1 MLSKVTKVKLG
12 VFIAIT
18 VVALLVTAL
27 YYVRLPQQVGI
38 GRYDLEV
45 ELAGAGGIYPQAM
58 VTYRGV
64 EVGKVTD
71 VELAKGGGVVARL
84 QIDNGT
90 ELPKDSVV
98 EVRSSSVI
106 GEQYVNFVPAA
117 NASDGATYA
126 DGDTVPVAA
135 TVIPTTTDKLLTS
148 VDGLLRSIPEDDL
161 DTVVDELGL
170 ALQGAGDELGT
181 FIDASQVFQ
190 SEAQRNL
197 PQTIKLIEDS
207 KPVLGTQADLDSSIR
222 SYADSLD
229 SFTTELAASNGDLK
243 ALLEGTGPAMETIS
257 EFAVDITGV
266 APGVISDLADLGEVL
281 KVYKD
286 GIEHVLI
293 VTPAVLAAVTSSIPV
308 NQRGP
313 DRSQANLW
321 FKLSFDPPTCTQG
334 FENANK
340 MRNPADLSA
349 RAPSTTSWCK
359 VSADSVLAPRGARNH
374 PCPNGGTGATAAACG
389 LDFGGRRTNAD
400 AAGSTDAT
408 SGSVDLGLDSFLLSG
423 ATPSADGWQELLT
436 GLVTP

>member
-1 MLSKVTKVKLG
+1 MLSKVTKIKLG

-18 VVALLVTAL
+18 AVALLITAL

-38 GRYDLEV
+38 GRYDLDV

-64 EVGKVTD
+64 EVGKVTAVD
-71 VELAKGGGVVARL
+71 LARGGGVVAKL
-84 QIDNGT
+84 QIDDGT
-90 ELPKDSVV
+90 DLPKDSVV

-106 GEQYVNFVPAA
+106 GEQFVNFVPSAD
-117 NASDGATYA
+117 ASDDVYA

-148 VDGLLRSIPEDDL
+148 VDNLLASIPKDDL
-161 DTVVDELGL
+161 ETVVDELGL
-170 ALQGAGDELGT
+170 ALEGAGDELGT
-181 FIDASQVFQ
+181 FIDASETFQ
-190 SEAQRNL
+190 DAAQANL
-197 PQTIKLIEDS
+197 PQTIRLIEDS
-207 KPVLGTQADLDSSIR
+207 EQVLDTQADLDPSIR
-222 SYADSLD
+222 SYARSLS
-229 SFTTELAASNGDLK
+229 SFSTELAASNADLK
-243 ALLEGTGPAMETIS
+243 ALLKGTGPFMETIS

-266 APGVISDLADLGEVL
+266 APGVLSDLANLGEVL
-281 KVYKD
+281 KVYRD

-308 NQRGP
+308 TQRGP

-321 FKLSFDPPTCTQG
+321 FKLSFDPPTCTRG

-340 MRNPADLSA
+340 IRNPADLSA

-359 VSADSVLAPRGARNH
+359 VAADSALAPRGARNQ
-374 PCPNGGTGATAAACG
+374 PCPNGGTGATAAQCG
-389 LDFGGRRTNAD
+389 LSFDGKRTRGD
-400 AAGSTDAT
+400 AATSTATTGGTLEPGLGSY
-408 SGSVDLGLDSFLLSG
+408 LLSG
-423 ATPSADGWQELLT
+423 ATPSADGWQDLLT